1 MAQNRKQHF
10 VQRAYLDGFADEA
23 GGLLAYCKQRSR
35 ILNLG
40 HPCNSEDILHGKNYY
55 NDAIGDFDAAF
66 NAPVE
71 NTFRAWYNP
80 LTATHTLGALDDDAF
95 GSFLLWVGNHLAR
108 TQYLASVVTGMRDGG
123 GMHEEKAR
131 RNAFINLVRSRHF
144 ERWVRER
151 RKSYWR
157 TMHFPVPPRLV
168 VSDNPVCETALPG
181 TGRMAIVVPV
191 CRDLIAIGGDPE
203 VVERVFSLGNP
214 RDQPVPGRLE
224 RPAGVFGGPA
234 RTGTT
239 EGDVRRGPGGRA
251 EVVSGAGQAALLRHG
266 GDDGSHQP
274 GDESGPRRDPR
285 HVGKWRGIPA
295 PARWE
300 LRTGGAGNPGE
311 PVRPARHLPLLPEAV
326 R

>member
-40 HPCNSEDILHGKNYY
+40 HPCNSKDILHGKNYY

-181 TGRMAIVVPV
+181 TGRMAIIVPV

-203 VVERVFSLGNP
+203 VVERVFSWAIPEINLFLAGWSARLVYSGDRLALELLKATFDGALVDVP
-214 RDQPVPGRLE
+214 RWYLEQARLPYFGTAEMMAHINREMKAGRDVTHVTMVSGEEFPL
-224 RPAGVFGGPA
+224 RPAGSCGP
-234 RTGTT
+234 
-239 EGDVRRGPGGRA
+239 EGPETR
-251 EVVSGAGQAALLRHG
+251 
-266 GDDGSHQP
+266 
-274 GDESGPRRDPR
+274 
-285 HVGKWRGIPA
+285 
-295 PARWE
+295 
-300 LRTGGAGNPGE
+300 GNP
-311 PVRPARHLPLLPEAV
+311 
-326 R
+326 